1 MSKKLNLTD
10 FTGRDENNI
19 KIDEL
24 IEKQI
29 EEAKDDL
36 ISLLALQEL
45 LGEKNLKRVSRIKD
59 TQVPALTKLFM
70 FGDIFESDTATSL
83 ADYILNLQ
91 ISIRGLGR
99 KELVSLVQKRD
110 DNIVEEIPL
119 TKKGLFR

>member
-1 MSKKLNLTD
+1 MKKLNLTD

-19 KIDEL
+19 KIDKL

-110 DNIVEEIPL
+110 DNVIEEIPL

>member
-1 MSKKLNLTD
+1 MKKLNLTD

-29 EEAKDDL
+29 DQAKDDL

>member
-1 MSKKLNLTD
+1 MKKLNLTD

-99 KELVSLVQKRD
+99 KELVSLVQRRD
-110 DNIVEEIPL
+110 DNVIEEIPL

>member
-1 MSKKLNLTD
+1 MKKLNLTD

-29 EEAKDDL
+29 DEARDDL

-45 LGEKNLKRVSRIKD
+45 LGEKNIKRVSRIKD

-110 DNIVEEIPL
+110 DNVIEEIPF
-119 TKKGLFR
+119 TKKGMFR

>member
-1 MSKKLNLTD
+1 MKKLNLTD

-29 EEAKDDL
+29 DEAKDDL

>member
-1 MSKKLNLTD
+1 MKKLNLTD

-29 EEAKDDL
+29 DEAKDDL

-59 TQVPALTKLFM
+59 TQVPALTKLFL

-110 DNIVEEIPL
+110 DNVIEEIPL

>member
-1 MSKKLNLTD
+1 MKKLNLTD

-29 EEAKDDL
+29 DDTKDDL

-59 TQVPALTKLFM
+59 TQVPALTKLFL
-70 FGDIFESDTATSL
+70 FGDIFESDIATSL

-99 KELVSLVQKRD
+99 KELVSLVQKRV
-110 DNIVEEIPL
+110 DNAIEDIPL

>member
-1 MSKKLNLTD
+1 MKKLNLTD
-10 FTGRDENNI
+10 FTGRDEDNI

-29 EEAKDDL
+29 DEAKDDL

-110 DNIVEEIPL
+110 DNVIEEIPL

>member
-1 MSKKLNLTD
+1 MKKLNLTD

-24 IEKQI
+24 IDRQI
-29 EEAKDDL
+29 DEAKDDL

>member
-70 FGDIFESDTATSL
+70 FGDIFQSDTATSL

>member
-1 MSKKLNLTD
+1 MKKLNLTD

-70 FGDIFESDTATSL
+70 FGDIFESDIATSL

-99 KELVSLVQKRD
+99 KELVSLVQKRV
-110 DNIVEEIPL
+110 DNAIEEIPL

>member
-1 MSKKLNLTD
+1 MKKLNLTD

-19 KIDEL
+19 KIDKL

-29 EEAKDDL
+29 DEAKDDL

-110 DNIVEEIPL
+110 DNVIEEIPL

>member
-1 MSKKLNLTD
+1 MKKLNLTD

-29 EEAKDDL
+29 DEAKHDL

-45 LGEKNLKRVSRIKD
+45 LGEENLKRVSRIKD

-110 DNIVEEIPL
+110 DNLVEEIPL

>member
-1 MSKKLNLTD
+1 MKKLNLTD

-19 KIDEL
+19 KIDKL

-29 EEAKDDL
+29 DEAKDDL

-45 LGEKNLKRVSRIKD
+45 LGEKNLKRVSRIKN

-99 KELVSLVQKRD
+99 KELVGLK
-110 DNIVEEIPL
+110 IP
-119 TKKGLFR
+119 KYQP

>member
-1 MSKKLNLTD
+1 MKKLNLTD

-29 EEAKDDL
+29 DETKDDL

-91 ISIRGLGR
+91 ISIPWIR
-99 KELVSLVQKRD
+99 
-110 DNIVEEIPL
+110 
-119 TKKGLFR
+119 

>member
-1 MSKKLNLTD
+1 MKKLNLTD

-29 EEAKDDL
+29 DEAKDDL

-110 DNIVEEIPL
+110 DNIAPEIPL

>member
-1 MSKKLNLTD
+1 MKKLNLTD

-29 EEAKDDL
+29 DEAKDDL

-70 FGDIFESDTATSL
+70 FGDIFESNIATSL

-110 DNIVEEIPL
+110 GDVIEEIPL

>member
-1 MSKKLNLTD
+1 MKKLNLTD

-110 DNIVEEIPL
+110 DNVIEEIPL

>member
-1 MSKKLNLTD
+1 MKKLNLTD

-29 EEAKDDL
+29 DEAKDDL

-99 KELVSLVQKRD
+99 KELVSLVQRRD

>member
-1 MSKKLNLTD
+1 MKKLNLTD

-110 DNIVEEIPL
+110 DNLVEEIPL

>member
-1 MSKKLNLTD
+1 MKKLNLTD

-29 EEAKDDL
+29 DEAKDDL

-45 LGEKNLKRVSRIKD
+45 LGDKNLKRVSRIKD

-110 DNIVEEIPL
+110 DNVIEEIPL

>member
-1 MSKKLNLTD
+1 MKKLNLTD

-29 EEAKDDL
+29 DEAKDDL

-70 FGDIFESDTATSL
+70 FGDIFESDAATSL

>member
-1 MSKKLNLTD
+1 MKKKLNLTD

-19 KIDEL
+19 KIDKL

-29 EEAKDDL
+29 DEAKDDL

-110 DNIVEEIPL
+110 DNVIEEIPL

>member
-1 MSKKLNLTD
+1 MKKLNLTD

-29 EEAKDDL
+29 DDTKDDL

-59 TQVPALTKLFM
+59 TQVPALTKLFL
-70 FGDIFESDTATSL
+70 FGDIFESDIATSL

-99 KELVSLVQKRD
+99 KELVSLVQKRV
-110 DNIVEEIPL
+110 DNAIEEIPL

>member
-110 DNIVEEIPL
+110 DNVIEEIPL
-119 TKKGLFR
+119 TKKGVFR

>member
-29 EEAKDDL
+29 DEAKDDL

-110 DNIVEEIPL
+110 DNVIEEIPL

>member
-1 MSKKLNLTD
+1 MKKLNLTD

-29 EEAKDDL
+29 DEAKDDL

-110 DNIVEEIPL
+110 DNLVEEIPL

>member
-1 MSKKLNLTD
+1 MKKLNLTD

-29 EEAKDDL
+29 DDAKDDL

-110 DNIVEEIPL
+110 DNVIEDIPL

>member
-1 MSKKLNLTD
+1 MKKLNLTD

-29 EEAKDDL
+29 NDAKDDL

-110 DNIVEEIPL
+110 DNLVEEIPL

>member
-29 EEAKDDL
+29 DEAKDDL

>member
-1 MSKKLNLTD
+1 MNKKLNLTD

-29 EEAKDDL
+29 EESKDDL

-110 DNIVEEIPL
+110 DNLVEEIPL

>member
-1 MSKKLNLTD
+1 MKKLNLTD

-110 DNIVEEIPL
+110 DNVIEEIPL
-119 TKKGLFR
+119 SKKGLFR

>member
-1 MSKKLNLTD
+1 MKKLNLTD

-29 EEAKDDL
+29 EEAKYDL

>member
-1 MSKKLNLTD
+1 MKKLNLTD

-24 IEKQI
+24 IDKQI
-29 EEAKDDL
+29 DDAKEDL

>member
-1 MSKKLNLTD
+1 MKKLNLTD

-29 EEAKDDL
+29 NEAKDDL

-110 DNIVEEIPL
+110 DNVIEEIPL

>member
-1 MSKKLNLTD
+1 MKKLNLTD

-29 EEAKDDL
+29 DDTKDDL

-110 DNIVEEIPL
+110 DNVIEEIPL

>member
-1 MSKKLNLTD
+1 MKKKLNLTD

-29 EEAKDDL
+29 DEAKDDL

-110 DNIVEEIPL
+110 DNLVEEIPL

>member
-1 MSKKLNLTD
+1 MKKLNLTD

-29 EEAKDDL
+29 DEAKDDL

-110 DNIVEEIPL
+110 DSIVEEIPL